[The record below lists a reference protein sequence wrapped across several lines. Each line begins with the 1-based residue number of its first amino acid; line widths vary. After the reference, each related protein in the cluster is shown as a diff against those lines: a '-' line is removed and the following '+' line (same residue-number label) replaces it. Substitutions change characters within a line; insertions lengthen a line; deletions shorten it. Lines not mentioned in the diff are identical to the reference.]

1 MDALVVLRQLEA
13 AVAERRLGDAQQYLL
28 WLLANLSIHRARNDA
43 VFLPHYADHE
53 IEYLATRIGAA
64 ACQLFADAD
73 YGLDDET
80 FFVFARL
87 QSHLAAVMGV
97 SGFGSADHVLQNLLE
112 PVHGSKVTTLTR
124 QAFNKILAL
133 HGIHS
138 DVRIPYEHYLSTHP
152 RHLLWLLINAVS
164 AQFCIVER
172 ENTARNQ
179 LLSALVNR
187 IDPAVFDEFMLGWLC
202 VAWMHCSYAT
212 TAGRNQIKA
221 NFNQMLTRWMQ
232 RLEIPR
238 QLDVMP
244 EKRQGKPVM
253 LIINE
258 QMHSAH
264 AMYRCLAPIIQSLR
278 QHFYLVGMTDKN
290 KSDSTAR
297 KLFDSHYY
305 LEWSDDNRASLQ
317 AAMALVGK
325 IKPHAVY
332 YPSIG
337 MGLPV
342 ILLSNLRLAPF
353 QMMSMGHPASSH
365 SEVIDFCL
373 VEQHYIVAP
382 ELFSERIIAA
392 ENGALGFVPH
402 VEQPPRSEMLQW
414 FQSPGTGAPV
424 RIAIPAAAMK
434 VNAEFIAAL
443 QQIVQRANHPVEF
456 HFFPYL
462 NPLASALFRRQL
474 RRLLPNAVVH
484 PPMAYRDYLKTIARC
499 QLHLSPFPFS
509 STNSLIDSLLLGLP
523 LVVKQV
529 RDTEVA
535 VDAVIVAQAGI
546 PGMVAQPDVD
556 GYVAFACRLIDD
568 PAFRLQL
575 STQIREADIEARFYG
590 SHHAAASATA
600 AFVGQLVMRQQQG
613 EPLNKK
619 IYSVAD
625 PEDAAVSAG

>member
-13 AVAERRLGDAQQYLL
+13 AVAERRLADAQQYLL

-43 VFLPHYADHE
+43 VFLPQYADHE

-64 ACQLFADAD
+64 ACQLFADPA
-73 YGLDDET
+73 YGLEDDT
-80 FFVFARL
+80 FFLFARL

-97 SGFGSADHVLQNLLE
+97 SGFGSADHVLQNLLD
-112 PVHGSKVTTLTR
+112 PVHGNKATTLTR

-138 DVRIPYEHYLSTHP
+138 EVRIPYEQYIPTHS
-152 RHLLWLLINAVS
+152 RHLLWLLINAVG
-164 AQFCIVER
+164 AQFCIIER
-172 ENTARNQ
+172 ENNARNQ
-179 LLSALVNR
+179 LLNVLANR

-212 TAGRNQIKA
+212 AAGRNQIKA

-232 RLEIPR
+232 RLEIPL
-238 QLDVMP
+238 QLDVIP

-278 QHFYLVGMTDKN
+278 QHFYLVGMTEKN

-337 MGLPV
+337 MGLPA

-365 SEVIDFCL
+365 AETIDFCL
-373 VEQHYIVAP
+373 VEQHYVMAP

-392 ENGALGFVPH
+392 VNGALGFVPH
-402 VEQPPRSEMLQW
+402 MEQPPRSEMLQW
-414 FQSPGTGAPV
+414 AQSPGPGEPV
-424 RIAIPAAAMK
+424 RVAIPAAAMK
-434 VNAEFIAAL
+434 VNAEFVMTL
-443 QQIVQRANHPVEF
+443 QQIARRVQHPVEF

-474 RRLLPNAVVH
+474 RRLLPNSVVH
-484 PPMAYRDYLKTIARC
+484 PPTPYQDYLKAIARC

-535 VDAVIVAQAGI
+535 VDAVIVQQAAI
-546 PGMVAQPDVD
+546 PGMVAQPDTDAYVD
-556 GYVAFACRLIDD
+556 YACRLIDD
-568 PAFRLQL
+568 HGLREGM
-575 STQIREADIEARFYG
+575 SSQIRAADIESRFYA
-590 SHHAAASATA
+590 SHHAAAEQTA
-600 AFVGQLVMRQQQG
+600 AFVGQLVMRHQQG
-613 EPLNKK
+613 EQLNAR
-619 IYSVAD
+619 IYPVAD
-625 PEDAAVSAG
+625 SAEAAAREG